1 LKQNE
6 KPTKSNN
13 AIFDEMSINSQNTS
27 TPKPSSLNIGTEC
40 DTPTRGRI
48 RTTSSRKYR
57 RKYRGMTAE
66 QREAEAEEL
75 DVTRNKDKLKEAMER
90 SRSKSRSESQLSDA
104 SSKFYITV

>member
-1 LKQNE
+1 
-6 KPTKSNN
+6 
-13 AIFDEMSINSQNTS
+13 MSINSQKTS

-90 SRSKSRSESQLSDA
+90 RSRSISRSESQLSDA
-104 SSKFYITV
+104 SSKFYITA